1 MGKTRNLRDGVITI
15 KDGAGTPNSLTVA
28 LDMGDL
34 TFDEKRNYIQVL
46 DRGVLDHVRAGDEEA
61 VTLSFS
67 AKINRFGVASG
78 SPTIRDA
85 LTKQGGAAG
94 WTSVGST
101 HEPYC
106 STIVFQ
112 INDPASG
119 GTDHEVLTFAKFF
132 VESIKYSEGDEYNTV
147 EVSGF
152 SFATKPTVA

>member
-34 TFDEKRNYIQVL
+34 KFDEKRNYIQVL

-61 VTLSFS
+61 VPLSFS

-78 SPTIRDA
+78 TPTIRDA
-85 LTKQGGAAG
+85 LTKLGGAAG
-94 WTSVGST
+94 WTSTGSS

-106 STIVFQ
+106 TTIVFQ

-119 GTDHEVLTFAKFF
+119 GTDHEVLTFSKFF
-132 VESIKYSEGDEYNTV
+132 VETITYEEGDEFNTV
-147 EVSGF
+147 SVSGF